1 MSQNTRMTGK
11 VFFNLF
17 EKIVRGHFC
26 VSGSF
31 LEKIS
36 DAESTFP
43 VPEGE
48 LLGVESEFLMEDFGE
63 VAEIGVPYAIHYLI
77 DRKCS
82 VLGKE

>member
-17 EKIVRGHFC
+17 
-26 VSGSF
+26 
-31 LEKIS
+31 
-36 DAESTFP
+36 
-43 VPEGE
+43 PEGE

>member
-11 VFFNLF
+11 VFFNIF
-17 EKIVRGHFC
+17 ETGLGLVFGEDFRRGVHF
-26 VSGSF
+26 SRF
-31 LEKIS
+31 
-36 DAESTFP
+36 AP

>member
-26 VSGSF
+26 VSRF
-31 LEKIS
+31 
-36 DAESTFP
+36 AP

>member
-1 MSQNTRMTGK
+1 MLPGETSGPKGGGSDDPTPADRAWR
-11 VFFNLF
+11 V
-17 EKIVRGHFC
+17 HF
-26 VSGSF
+26 SRF
-31 LEKIS
+31 
-36 DAESTFP
+36 AP

>member
-17 EKIVRGHFC
+17 EKIVRGYFC

-36 DAESTFP
+36 DGESTFP
-43 VPEGE
+43 VLAP
-48 LLGVESEFLMEDFGE
+48 
-63 VAEIGVPYAIHYLI
+63 LI
-77 DRKCS
+77 T
-82 VLGKE
+82 